1 MFLISTDRRW
11 FPLVWWLYLQLKHWN
26 DIIACTQSNGL
37 CCHAEEC
44 DRSGILL
51 HCFPVLPAA
60 PLHLSRRVWVKERD
74 TECTLP
80 AIRAIWFTQAGHVP
94 RSTST
99 VVPGKRGWVG
109 VRIDWVDRNVVPGPT
124 KHLSPGICPVLINQ
138 AVRKALLGLDWAFS
152 EKWPDEYCIAQR
164 YYFITLR
171 VLKYNICLRCFSI
184 INFSFIIRENE
195 SILEWDKC
203 WH

>member
-1 MFLISTDRRW
+1 MTSSLAPNQTGCVAMQKNAIGAGYFFTAFLC
-11 FPLVWWLYLQLKHWN
+11 YLQLPY
-26 DIIACTQSNGL
+26 ICQ
-37 CCHAEEC
+37 EEC
-44 DRSGILL
+44 EWRREILS
-51 HCFPVLPAA
+51 V
-60 PLHLSRRVWVKERD
+60 V
-74 TECTLP
+74 TLP